1 MRTDAAGSSISR
13 PPGGSCWPPPYP
25 FGSGPRPVSSVFPRC
40 PTPIASGPSCAR
52 CPDPETDDDWQ
63 SDMRETG
70 DYGRD
75 NGLSGGEEHG
85 MDEDTFNMGLRKFL
99 KVVGVTSQR
108 EI

>member
-1 MRTDAAGSSISR
+1 
-13 PPGGSCWPPPYP
+13 
-25 FGSGPRPVSSVFPRC
+25 
-40 PTPIASGPSCAR
+40 
-52 CPDPETDDDWQ
+52 
-63 SDMRETG
+63 MRETG

-108 EI
+108 EIENAVHAALKAGKLSGNERLRAKATLEIEAVNLTHVVEEEIALGTPDAAGKTRPS